1 MSDEA
6 RGTSREDLLMNCV
19 LKAACA
25 AIVGAAAIF
34 ASGASCEE
42 LLRLAVGAP
51 SNWDSGLPT
60 IGQQA
65 GIFKKHGFQLELLYT
80 NGGGETMQAVISG
93 SVDIGMNAGIQGVF
107 GAFSKGAPVRIISAQ
122 ATGDDAYWYV
132 RADSPIRS
140 MADMADRTMAYST
153 NGSSTHASVL
163 ALIADSKV
171 AARPVETGGPAATF
185 TAVMSKQVDAGWSA
199 PPFGIEALNKG
210 EIRVI
215 VRSNDLRSI
224 KDHTIRVNIA
234 NAQSLTPK
242 ADVYRR
248 FMAAYRDTFHW
259 MYESDEALKVY
270 ANFASVS
277 VDIARRIRSEFDPR
291 EMVDPD
297 RIEGLDDLIQESIKF
312 KYISAPLTQTQLN
325 DLIRIPR

>member
-1 MSDEA
+1 MSKRVA
-6 RGTSREDLLMNCV
+6 GRAVSLV
-19 LKAACA
+19 LGMLA
-25 AIVGAAAIF
+25 AIAFGRGVEAADSLKIAAGQKGKWDGAVA
-34 ASGASCEE
+34 
-42 LLRLAVGAP
+42 AVGQ
-51 SNWDSGLPT
+51 L
-60 IGQQA
+60 A
-65 GIFKKHGFQLELLYT
+65 GIFKKHGIELEILWT
-80 NGGGETMQAVISG
+80 SGGGETMQAVISG

-132 RADSPIRS
+132 RADSPIKS

-163 ALIADSKV
+163 ALVADSKV
-171 AARPVETGGPAATF
+171 AAKPVATGGPAPTF

-215 VRSNDLRSI
+215 VRSNNLRSI

-234 NAQSLTPK
+234 NAQSLTSK
-242 ADVYRR
+242 ADIYKR
-248 FMAAYRDTFHW
+248 FMAAYRDTFRW

-270 ANFASVS
+270 AHFAGVS
-277 VDIARRIRSEFDPR
+277 VDIARRIRSEFDPK

-312 KYISAPLTQTQLN
+312 KYISAPLAQTQLN
-325 DLIRIPR
+325 DLIQIPR